1 MALQSQQPIGQSE
14 IFHTL
19 MDRVSDVA
27 SLQTPV
33 LLVGERGTGKE
44 LIASRLH
51 FLSPRWERVYVT
63 LNCAAYSDTELEVAL
78 FDENGGAFVRAEGGT
93 LFLDHI
99 ESCAPHLQEKLLSLL
114 ETGFPESGA
123 SPDVRLICA
132 SGVDLPSAASSGQ
145 FRADLID
152 QIAFTVLSLPPLRI
166 RPDDV
171 PPLVEHF
178 GRRNVSA
185 LGAERFPGFSAEAM
199 AVLMSHNWPGNVR
212 ELKRVVERSIS
223 QAYLVDETLSAVI
236 HALVLDP
243 FASPYRLG
251 PASGTAPDVIKP
263 AQADGSTIV
272 TGDIIGEPIAD
283 FPNAD
288 FPSADFS
295 ARVTAFERGLI
306 DEAMRGA
313 DHHQG
318 RAAKHLGL
326 SYHQF
331 RGLLR
336 KHGLKK

>member
-1 MALQSQQPIGQSE
+1 MS
-14 IFHTL
+14 
-19 MDRVSDVA
+19 
-27 SLQTPV
+27 V
-33 LLVGERGTGKE
+33 L
-44 LIASRLH
+44 
-51 FLSPRWERVYVT
+51 
-63 LNCAAYSDTELEVAL
+63 
-78 FDENGGAFVRAEGGT
+78 
-93 LFLDHI
+93 
-99 ESCAPHLQEKLLSLL
+99 
-114 ETGFPESGA
+114 ESGA

-132 SGVDLPSAASSGQ
+132 SGVDLPDAASSGQ
-145 FRADLID
+145 FRADLMD

-178 GRRNVSA
+178 GRRSVSA
-185 LGAERFPGFSAEAM
+185 LGAERFSGFSAEAM
-199 AVLMSHNWPGNVR
+199 AVLMSRNWPGNVR

-223 QAYLVDETLSAVI
+223 QAYLADETLSAVI

-251 PASGTAPDVIKP
+251 TALGTVPALEVKEGAEGT
-263 AQADGSTIV
+263 TIA
-272 TGDIIGEPIAD
+272 E
-283 FPNAD
+283 
-288 FPSADFS
+288 PSADFS
-295 ARVTAFERGLI
+295 SRVTTFERGLI